1 MAGTQEGPAFSAEE
15 KAAMKARAVEA
26 RTAKKGKDVD
36 QTPDVLAKIAGMR
49 DGDRQMAERVHAI
62 VTAAVPELR
71 PRLYYGMPAYALN
84 GTMLCFFKD
93 SGKFKERFSTLGFSD
108 KARLDEGTFW
118 PKEYAVVE
126 ITPEVEARI
135 TELVRRAAGA

>member
-1 MAGTQEGPAFSAEE
+1 MASTQEGAAFSAEE
-15 KAAMKARAVEA
+15 KAAVRARAAEA

-36 QTPDVLAKIAGMR
+36 QTPEVLEKIAGMR
-49 DGDRQMAERVHAI
+49 DGDRQMAERIHAI
-62 VTAAVPELR
+62 VMAAVPELR
-71 PRLYYGMPAYALN
+71 PRTYYGMPAYALD
-84 GTMLCFFKD
+84 GVMLCFFKD

-126 ITPEVEARI
+126 ITPEVEERI
-135 TELVRRAAGA
+135 TALVRRAAGR